1 MWSQLDPGTPTA
13 LDLAPLRAGGQDTAS
28 RRTRPHRSRT
38 PNVSTYRRDSTMTT
52 TITTEANLTADPEL
66 RFTKNTGQAVAT
78 VRLAAS
84 TRRKNIDG
92 EYQDTAAVFYEAT
105 LRGSLAENAAISLH
119 KGDRVL
125 AQGTSYDEEWT
136 DREGQT
142 RVKHVLQVTLFG
154 ASLRYAT
161 AVVTRTGRTSD
172 QAEYT
177 PAQVG

>member
-1 MWSQLDPGTPTA
+1 
-13 LDLAPLRAGGQDTAS
+13 
-28 RRTRPHRSRT
+28 
-38 PNVSTYRRDSTMTT
+38 MTT

-78 VRLAAS
+78 IRLAAS
-84 TRRKNIDG
+84 TRRKNVDG
-92 EYQDTAAVFYEAT
+92 EYQDTPAVYYEAT
-105 LRGSLAENAAISLH
+105 LWGALAENAAISLH

-142 RVKHVLQVTLFG
+142 RVKHVLQVTSLG
-154 ASLRYAT
+154 ASLRYAA

-172 QAEYT
+172 QAEHT